1 MPELNFVLPHWL
13 YWAGLAVF
21 PVVAWL
27 LVQRARRRGTEL
39 HRSNLGVGYLCLIT
53 SGFVGMHRFYVKS
66 WLGVL
71 YIIPF
76 LAIIVANTESR
87 DARDLISQFN
97 NEVSNYEFKIEH
109 YTKRIGQGY
118 DDQAKL
124 EEAEQSLAQA
134 KEDYVVAQGSH
145 GLWEQIALWSAIV
158 IVIGLAIDALLLPG
172 MIRRIRAGE
181 PDYKPDAIDKAS
193 AQKEIDISEEPAFY
207 RAAGAI
213 SKVSGEF
220 VAYWSVIA
228 VFVYYY
234 EVIARY
240 IFNSP
245 TNWAHESMFL
255 MFGMQYLLS
264 GAYAYLTE
272 SHVRVDVFYAKL
284 SLKGR
289 AVADVLTSI
298 FFFIFAGTIL
308 VTGII
313 FTLDAYRV
321 AEFSFAEW
329 QIVYWP
335 IKATIALGA
344 LLLLLQGAAKLLR
357 DFMILGGYTPPAAQE
372 G

>member
-1 MPELNFVLPHWL
+1 MVAPVFAWPLWQQCSFLGAELALP
-13 YWAGLAVF
+13 
-21 PVVAWL
+21 
-27 LVQRARRRGTEL
+27 
-39 HRSNLGVGYLCLIT
+39 SLGVRYLCLIT

-71 YIIPF
+71 YIVPF

-97 NEVSNYEFKIEH
+97 NDVSNYEFKIEH
-109 YTKRIGQGY
+109 YTKRISQGH

-124 EEAEQSLAQA
+124 EEAEQALAQA

-145 GLWEQIALWSAIV
+145 GTWEQIALWSGIV
-158 IVIGLAIDALLLPG
+158 ILIGLIIDALLLPG

-181 PDYKPDAIDKAS
+181 PDYTPDAIDKAS
-193 AQKEIDISEEPAFY
+193 AQKEADLSGEPGFY
-207 RAAGAI
+207 RAAGAL
-213 SKVSGEF
+213 SKISGEF
-220 VAYWSVIA
+220 VAYWAVIA

-289 AVADVLTSI
+289 ALADLLTSV

-313 FTLDAYRV
+313 FTLDAFRV

-344 LLLLLQGAAKLLR
+344 LLLLVQGAAKLLR
-357 DFMILGGYTPPAAQE
+357 DLMILGGYTPPAAQE

>member
-1 MPELNFVLPHWL
+1 MPELSFVLPHWL
-13 YWAGLAVF
+13 YWTGLLVF
-21 PVVAWL
+21 PAIAWA
-27 LVQRARRRGTEL
+27 LVQRARRKGTEL
-39 HRSNLGVGYLCLIT
+39 HRTNLGVGYLCLIT

-76 LAIIVANTESR
+76 IAIIVANTESR
-87 DARDLISQFN
+87 DARDQISQFN

-109 YTKRIGQGY
+109 FSKRIDQGY

-124 EEAEQSLAQA
+124 EEAEQALAQS
-134 KEDYVVAQGSH
+134 KEDFVVAQDSYAF
-145 GLWEQIALWSAIV
+145 WEQVALWCGIVILIAL
-158 IVIGLAIDALLLPG
+158 LIDAVLMPA
-172 MIRRIRAGE
+172 MVRRIRERE
-181 PDYKPDAIDKAS
+181 PDYTPDDIVEAS
-193 AQKEIDISEEPAFY
+193 SQKEIDLSGEPWFY
-207 RAAGAI
+207 RAAAAV
-213 SKVSGEF
+213 SKYSGEY

-289 AVADVLTSI
+289 AFADVLTSI

-321 AEFSFAEW
+321 SEFSFAEW

-344 LLLLLQGAAKLLR
+344 ALLLLQGLGKLLR
-357 DFMILGGYTPPAAQE
+357 DFMILAGYTPPAAQE